1 MTDFN
6 ADLPQVIIGAALG
19 LGLAAA
25 VGFRVFVPF
34 LLVAIAA
41 KSGQVHLAGGFE
53 WLGTDAALVMFGLAA
68 LFEIAAYFIPYFD
81 HLLDTVAGPA
91 AVIAGTVLMASTLVD
106 MAPWLKWAV
115 ALVAGGGTAGLLHG
129 ATSTMR
135 LGSTATTGGVGNP
148 IFATADGIV
157 LACKTEK
164 RGGKTVKLSHPLT
177 GWVTV
182 YCHLSEFEV
191 KTGQKVKRG
200 DVIGLIGQTGRAR
213 APHVHYE
220 VRKDGKRFNPW
231 NFILDQ

>member
-6 ADLPQVIIGAALG
+6 ADLPQVLIGAALG

-41 KSGQVHLAGGFE
+41 RSGQVHLAGGFE

-148 IFATADGIV
+148 VFATFETGAATALTI
-157 LACKTEK
+157 LALMLPLIALALVVFLVVRTGRLALRGMRKLK
-164 RGGKTVKLSHPLT
+164 RG
-177 GWVTV
+177 
-182 YCHLSEFEV
+182 
-191 KTGQKVKRG
+191 
-200 DVIGLIGQTGRAR
+200 
-213 APHVHYE
+213 
-220 VRKDGKRFNPW
+220 
-231 NFILDQ
+231 

>member
-6 ADLPQVIIGAALG
+6 ADLPQVLIGAALG

-68 LFEIAAYFIPYFD
+68 LLEIAAYFIPYFD

-115 ALVAGGGTAGLLHG
+115 ALVPAGEPRACCTGPLRPCDWDRRPPPAGSAIRSSPLL
-129 ATSTMR
+129 
-135 LGSTATTGGVGNP
+135 
-148 IFATADGIV
+148 
-157 LACKTEK
+157 K
-164 RGGKTVKLSHPLT
+164 RGRP
-177 GWVTV
+177 
-182 YCHLSEFEV
+182 
-191 KTGQKVKRG
+191 R
-200 DVIGLIGQTGRAR
+200 
-213 APHVHYE
+213 P
-220 VRKDGKRFNPW
+220 
-231 NFILDQ
+231 

>member
-41 KSGQVHLAGGFE
+41 RSGQVHLAGGFE

-148 IFATADGIV
+148 IFATFETGAATALTI
-157 LACKTEK
+157 LALMLPLIALALVVFLVVRTGRLALRGMRKLK
-164 RGGKTVKLSHPLT
+164 RG
-177 GWVTV
+177 
-182 YCHLSEFEV
+182 
-191 KTGQKVKRG
+191 
-200 DVIGLIGQTGRAR
+200 
-213 APHVHYE
+213 
-220 VRKDGKRFNPW
+220 
-231 NFILDQ
+231 